1 MNSTLTSKP
10 SNTAFQLKGGIFTL
24 TTLELHN
31 SCLISFCQQLQ
42 AMSEKAPHFFQQTP
56 VVMALETLPATVDA
70 PDLRAIAGRLRES
83 GMILVAVR
91 GGEQF
96 RYTAESAG
104 LAWLPF
110 QKTKSEKNV
119 VMMQQNG
126 QPMPVERHELNGTG
140 QKEDTSGISGSETK
154 IIDQPVRSGQQ
165 IYAPG
170 DLVILSQVSP
180 GAELL
185 AGGHIHVYGLL
196 RGRALAGVNGDP
208 EARIFCHRFEA
219 ELISISGHYKL
230 TGQTEESSWSRHWGQ
245 SVLIKLAEDR
255 LHISRL

>member
-10 SNTAFQLKGGIFTL
+10 SKAAFQLKGGIYTL

-31 SCLISFCQQLQ
+31 SCLISFSRQLQ
-42 AMSEKAPHFFQQTP
+42 AMSEKAPHFFQETP
-56 VVMALETLPATVDA
+56 VVLALEKLPATIDA
-70 PDLRAIAGRLRES
+70 SDLRAIAGRLRES

-91 GGEQF
+91 GSEQF
-96 RYTAESAG
+96 RYTAERAG
-104 LAWLPF
+104 IAWLPF

-126 QPMPVERHELNGTG
+126 QPMPVERHEPARFE
-140 QKEDTSGISGSETK
+140 QKEETSATSDSETK

-165 IYAPG
+165 VYAPG
-170 DLVILSQVSP
+170 DLVVLSQVSP

-196 RGRALAGVNGDP
+196 RGKALAGVNGNP

-219 ELISISGHYKL
+219 ELISISGQYKL
-230 TGQTEESSWSRHWGQ
+230 TDQTEESSWSRHWGK
-245 SVLIKLAEDR
+245 SVLIRLTEDH